1 MLFSYFFG
9 TVRIDISSGYPDRFF
24 DAAFKCGIF
33 FRTVKPKKGF
43 RDAVIIHAKDEGR
56 ATKLLFDSG
65 CVFSVTRRGFPE
77 AAFRLIKS
85 PGLIAGAILSAALV
99 ILCNSYVWEVR
110 ISGAEDVP
118 KSEIAAAAE
127 KAGIFRGMKKSGAD
141 EREAANVIIN
151 ECPGVSFAAV
161 NVRGAVAFVDVRER
175 ETHEVFDKSG
185 SSDLVAAFSGVV
197 TAINVRSGDVL
208 VRVGD
213 TVSKG
218 DVLVTGTRIYESG
231 LTYLMRSEGEIFAS
245 VNNEFTVSVPL
256 VSEERVLSGRET
268 VKKSINFLTNRLNI
282 SINSSQIPIDCDI
295 IYEEKN
301 LSFFGMKLPVCLSTV
316 RCRETVVRRIE
327 KAAEEAEAEAFS
339 EYAEILESLA
349 AGGKL
354 VASDMSSGVENG
366 EYVIRFRAEYVTDIA
381 AEKQN

>member
-9 TVRIDISSGYPDRFF
+9 TVRIDISSGYADRFF
-24 DAAFKCGIF
+24 DAAFRCGVF
-33 FRTVKPKKGF
+33 YRTVKPKEGF
-43 RDAVIIHAKDEGR
+43 RDALLIRAKDEGR
-56 ATKLLFDSG
+56 AKKLLSEAG
-65 CVFSVTRRGFPE
+65 CVFSLTHRGFPE

-301 LSFFGMKLPVCLSTV
+301 LSFFGMKLPVYLSTV
-316 RCRETVVRRIE
+316 RCRETVVRRVE
-327 KAAEEAEAEAFS
+327 KTAEEAETEAFS

-349 AGGKL
+349 AGGNL